1 MTLQI
6 RHPAT
11 AAEAEALL
19 LEPSASI
26 VGGGTVLQLGLGVRA
41 PNQTLVALD
50 RLPGAH
56 GIGPGRNGWLRLGAA
71 TLLEA
76 LRTHPEV
83 GRYAPLLAAA
93 CTQLG
98 ALAVRNLATLG
109 GNVGWRI
116 GDCTAA
122 LIAHDALA
130 ELASGEQ
137 VALAELLR
145 QPRLPLILAL
155 HVPPITRPLLLRYE
169 KIGHR
174 EAFSPARIALA
185 IALEADAAGRVAD
198 CRIGLSGA
206 GLHGRRLP
214 AAETWL
220 RGHCA
225 TDCGPDA
232 TDLHATLANALP
244 DDPPRARLAARLIGG
259 HVAALLGRRPTT
271 HALPERAA

>member
-6 RHPAT
+6 HHPT
-11 AAEAEALL
+11 TVAEAGAML

-26 VGGGTVLQLGLGVRA
+26 VGGGTVLQLGWGMRA
-41 PNQTLVALD
+41 PTQTLVALD
-50 RLPGAH
+50 RLPAAH
-56 GIGPGRNGWLRLGAA
+56 GIGPDRDGKLRIGSA
-71 TLLEA
+71 TLLET
-76 LRTHPEV
+76 LRTHPDI

-93 CTQLG
+93 CAQLG
-98 ALAVRNLATLG
+98 ALAVRTLATIG
-109 GNVGWRI
+109 GNVGWRV

-130 ELASGEQ
+130 ELGSGEQ
-137 VALAELLR
+137 VALAELLM

-155 HVPPITRPLLLRYE
+155 HVPPTLLPLLRYE

-185 IALEADAAGRVAD
+185 IALDADAAGRVAD

-214 AAETWL
+214 AVEACL
-220 RGHCA
+220 RGRCA

-232 TDLHATLANALP
+232 ADLHAALANALP

-259 HVAALLGRRPTT
+259 HVAALLGRRPAT